1 MENHEPTLVEG
12 DETKA
17 LFRLAVKRIDRFSP
31 VEAAR
36 GRAMESQ
43 MLLGRFEHGD
53 HVHLP
58 AVRGLALG
66 VQNGPA
72 SSTAL

>member
-17 LFRLAVKRIDRFSP
+17 LSVWA
-31 VEAAR
+31 
-36 GRAMESQ
+36 Q

-58 AVRGLALG
+58 AVRGLASG